1 MKITHK
7 KKLGKKFAS
16 IMLGALMVVSI
27 PMVAVAKDID
37 IPTEP
42 TTGWYHS
49 SDTVKQA
56 TGIPDSVA
64 KTIDGSDVLSFIDIN
79 SNMISV
85 KTEAQLK
92 SALAKSG
99 NKKIRLLANI
109 TPRNNISVN
118 GKNIIYL
125 NGYKLN
131 SLAKVKGN
139 AKKLNFCSDVEKE
152 SDFTKA
158 LAYNNGNY
166 PHRVIIRKAVTL
178 ANKKY
183 KINNAK
189 TSIYLNN
196 QNLSIKEGG
205 QIYIN
210 DNSVEIVGGSRTTFK
225 SVGNTSNGNRTL
237 IEVAP
242 NKNNIHLRNFNVV
255 ASDFY
260 DNAIKFGSKD
270 NSLTLLNMDITS
282 NKSGSTAINLFGT
295 SGNAVSNVK
304 VTSVNIISK
313 GYGLKGNYV
322 SKLMINAANGI
333 SKKYSTQ
340 KNSIN
345 FTNSSYIKLATS
357 SAKSYVC
364 TRSANDN
371 GVYFSN
377 VQKSTIQNIT
387 TSAKD
392 NGLVINSSSDIYIP
406 RMFASIDKTDDST
419 VSVNNSNTITFIG
432 NSASNTMSLKKIACS
447 SSKHIAFNNVD
458 TDNCTFTGTS
468 SNLKFN
474 NVAFKNISI
483 NGTTSSRINQFFFCG
498 TTKFTNGFNFT
509 NVTKFESS
517 RDVKLTGGTGKV
529 TNGSYFTL
537 TNMMNTVKSKFVLSN
552 CSKYTPTTLL
562 R

>member
-1 MKITHK
+1 MTITHK

-16 IMLGALMVVSI
+16 VMLGALMVVSI
-27 PMVAVAKDID
+27 PMVAGAKDID
-37 IPTEP
+37 VPTES

-109 TPRNNISVN
+109 TPRNNLSVN

-131 SLAKVKGN
+131 LLAKVKG
-139 AKKLNFCSDVEKE
+139 
-152 SDFTKA
+152 
-158 LAYNNGNY
+158 
-166 PHRVIIRKAVTL
+166 
-178 ANKKY
+178 
-183 KINNAK
+183 NAK

-474 NVAFKNISI
+474 NVTFKNISI
-483 NGTTSSRINQFFFCG
+483 NGATSSRINQFFFCG

-552 CSKYTPTTLL
+552 CSKYTPTTL